1 MEQELR
7 APWPFDSA
15 GLGENTLQLCRP
27 SVVVSSDSR
36 HLKRALR
43 SSALRQG
50 TSASALTEVF
60 TSHCITQSFA
70 FGSGWRRHIPA
81 KSVGWAAPP
90 RSLVPAAMY

>member
-7 APWPFDSA
+7 VPWPFDSA

-43 SSALRQG
+43 PAVFGFFR
-50 TSASALTEVF
+50 VF
-60 TSHCITQSFA
+60 TVARFDH
-70 FGSGWRRHIPA
+70 
-81 KSVGWAAPP
+81 
-90 RSLVPAAMY
+90 